1 MGRGWSM
8 WLQNIRRGGFV
19 MRDNFCISGDFGAG
33 DGFELVAEVCG
44 LSDACAFGRSLVGT
58 YRVVDVT
65 NQDDIEVIYQA
76 RPVRRP
82 VWDRVAD
89 LWVDVQRSRD
99 VETVT
104 IAVCFIAV
112 LMVFLKC

>member
-1 MGRGWSM
+1 
-8 WLQNIRRGGFV
+8 
-19 MRDNFCISGDFGAG
+19 
-33 DGFELVAEVCG
+33 
-44 LSDACAFGRSLVGT
+44 
-58 YRVVDVT
+58 VT